1 MFDPETGL
9 LPVNVEIQYDGEW
22 HDITDDVEVSDE
34 LKVTRGRDDY
44 ESSAG
49 PSQLTLSLDN
59 TDGKYVP
66 KNPLSPLYGK
76 IGRNTPI
83 RVRVGE
89 PEPGILFTGDP
100 STLVSTPDP
109 SGAFSPAGEF
119 FIELDLEPST
129 WRPDHEMMIVGKGTT
144 SGSVESWAITLNPDN
159 GSAKLLCRT
168 TAGWIFGPGKPVPDN
183 VKRRWF
189 RFHFSP
195 NGLPGNDGS
204 TGHPSIRV
212 WSRDD
217 PSEPWRRDIDWWQS
231 TFAPASVTVTDKPVS
246 IGGYSDGTR
255 AYDSKPYLG
264 VVHSISMTDGAGAP
278 LFDAQLTSR
287 DSTSPTWSDS
297 EGNTW
302 TVQGTTAWADPSCR
316 MTGEVVQW
324 PPRWDSPG
332 HARAIIEAAG
342 IRRRLDRNSTPLK
355 SPMFRA
361 VASNEEAYRTAAYWP
376 MEEDGQAAEF
386 ASGIGGPSMPRGGIS
401 GYHDGDIQ
409 LAAYNGFL
417 SSGPLPEF
425 HSKAVSGSVPLRP
438 ATGELRVLGMF
449 HLPPEGI
456 TGESR
461 IFSVRTSGSCAEW
474 TLIANADGALAVR
487 GKDRQGNEILTS
499 GWGGFDANGD
509 DRLVSLWLT
518 QNGNDI
524 DWQVYTFAQATQIGG
539 AVEDTLAGR
548 TLGSAVSVAV
558 GPRNG
563 EDLAGTA
570 IGHLAVF
577 NKDTAT
583 LGSRV
588 YEGFTAHTGELA
600 VDRLVRLASEED
612 IPLTIGGLADRSEP
626 LGLQTAQSLP
636 DLLDEAAEADLG
648 VLHERRDMLAL
659 EYRPRR
665 SLYNQQYI
673 TLDYEAGH
681 IVPPFEPTDDDAAT
695 RNDVTVN
702 RKGGTS
708 FRATRTDGPLA
719 IDAIGRY
726 DHSVDLSLKEDP
738 QAAHQAG
745 WRLHLG
751 TLDDIRYPRVH
762 VSLHGAPELVES
774 VRRLDVGDRLK
785 ITNLPKWLPPDTA
798 DLIVQGYEETF
809 DGLRW
814 DIVFNCTPAFSWQVG
829 VADDTTYGR
838 ADTSGSELLSSVD
851 AAATDLQ
858 VLTTDGPRWVEDPA
872 EFPFD
877 VKVGGEHVTVTAVQP
892 LLSDDFTRPGDGV
905 WGQSLWGS
913 TFIWSA

>member
-34 LKVTRGRDDY
+34 LKITRGRDDY
-44 ESSAG
+44 ESAAG
-49 PSQLTLSLDN
+49 PSRLSFVLDN
-59 TDGKYVP
+59 TDGKYTP

-76 IGRNTPI
+76 IGRNTP
-83 RVRVGE
+83 VRMIAGE
-89 PEPGILFTGDP
+89 PEPALALSPSDYSAAASSVATPDGIDVRVDLELSDWDP
-100 STLVSTPDP
+100 EKAMLVMCKADWDSFGYDMSWDLLVRSGGTVSIAYSTDGTLTNRTRFVSTDAVP
-109 SGAFSPAGEF
+109 S
-119 FIELDLEPST
+119 DST
-129 WRPDHEMMIVGKGTT
+129 RLTIRAV
-144 SGSVESWAITLNPDN
+144 L
-159 GSAKLLCRT
+159 
-168 TAGWIFGPGKPVPDN
+168 VPD
-183 VKRRWF
+183 
-189 RFHFSP
+189 
-195 NGLPGNDGS
+195 
-204 TGHPSIRV
+204 
-212 WSRDD
+212 
-217 PSEPWRRDIDWWQS
+217 
-231 TFAPASVTVTDKPVS
+231 
-246 IGGYSDGTR
+246 
-255 AYDSKPYLG
+255 
-264 VVHSISMTDGAGAP
+264 DGAGNHTCAFYTGPSCDGPWTQLGAP
-278 LFDAQLTSR
+278 LGGSGTISVATNAIPPSIWKTASGKNLYNDTVQPVGVIHRAQLRNGDGGPVVADVDFSTREIGEQAATFDDPYGNAWTEYGDSR
-287 DSTSPTWSDS
+287 
-297 EGNTW
+297 
-302 TVQGTTAWADPSCR
+302 
-316 MTGEVVQW
+316 VVDAAGAVRFCGDVIEW
-324 PPRWDSPG
+324 PPRWDDPE
-332 HARAIIEAAG
+332 HAATAVEAAG
-342 IRRRLDRNSTPLK
+342 VRRRIDRNSSPLK

-376 MEEDGQAAEF
+376 MEEGDQATEF
-386 ASGIGGPSMPRGGIS
+386 ASGIGGPPMPRGGIS
-401 GYHDGDIQ
+401 GYHDGDTQ
-409 LAAYNGFL
+409 PASYSGFL
-417 SSGPLPEF
+417 CSGPLPEF
-425 HSKAVSGSVPLRP
+425 HSRSVSGAVPLQP
-438 ATGELRVLGMF
+438 ETGELRILAAF
-449 HLPPEGI
+449 HLPPAGI

-461 IFSVRTSGSCAEW
+461 IFGVRTSGSCAEW

-518 QNGNDI
+518 QNGSDI

-539 AVEDTLAGR
+539 AFGDTLAGR

-558 GPRNG
+558 GPRSG
-563 EDLAGTA
+563 EDLGGTA
-570 IGHLAVF
+570 IGHVTVL
-577 NKDTAT
+577 NRDTDYV
-583 LGSRV
+583 GSRILD
-588 YEGFTAHTGELA
+588 GFTAYSGELA
-600 VDRLVRLASEED
+600 ANRVGRLAAEED
-612 IPLTIGGLADRSEP
+612 IPLVIGPSPDESEP
-626 LGLQTAQSLP
+626 MGLQTAQSLS
-636 DLLDEAAEADLG
+636 DLFDEAAESDLG
-648 VLHERRDMLAL
+648 ILQERRDSLAL
-659 EYRPRR
+659 EYRPRW
-665 SLYNQQYI
+665 SLYNQKYV

-681 IVPPFEPTDDDAAT
+681 IVPPFEPTDDDTDT

-702 RKGGTS
+702 RKGGAS

-751 TLDDIRYPRVH
+751 TLDDLRYPRVH
-762 VSLHGAPELVES
+762 VSLHGSPELIES

-838 ADTSGSELLSSVD
+838 ADTSGSELLSPVD